1 MNKSLILGFSLCSG
15 IVTAA
20 EFQYYVA
27 PLQGITGISQ
37 SVKTGKVDTSNMPKY
52 GGMINEKYADLFYD
66 GAAQRALIQQFN
78 ETVKKSFPTSVIGPN
93 QIVSA
98 GEESH

>member
-1 MNKSLILGFSLCSG
+1 MNKSLILGFALCSS
-15 IVTAA
+15 IATAA

-37 SVKTGKVDTSNMPKY
+37 SVKTGIADASNLPKY

-66 GAAQRALIQQFN
+66 GAAQRALILQFN
-78 ETVKKSFPTSVIGPN
+78 ENVKKSFPTSIPT
-93 QIVSA
+93 
-98 GEESH
+98 